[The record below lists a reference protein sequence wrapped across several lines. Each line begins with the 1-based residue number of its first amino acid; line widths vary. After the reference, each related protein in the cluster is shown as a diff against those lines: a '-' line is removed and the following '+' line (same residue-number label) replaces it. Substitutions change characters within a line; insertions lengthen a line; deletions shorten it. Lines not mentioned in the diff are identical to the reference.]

1 VGYNPLRKYRGAKAA
16 DITILVVTMVVIAL
30 LIIWATR

>member
-1 VGYNPLRKYRGAKAA
+1 MGYNPLRKYRGAKAA
-16 DITILVVTMVVIAL
+16 DITILVVTMVLIAL

>member
-1 VGYNPLRKYRGAKAA
+1 MGYNPLRKYRGAKAA
-16 DITILVVTMVVIAL
+16 DISILIVTIAVVAL